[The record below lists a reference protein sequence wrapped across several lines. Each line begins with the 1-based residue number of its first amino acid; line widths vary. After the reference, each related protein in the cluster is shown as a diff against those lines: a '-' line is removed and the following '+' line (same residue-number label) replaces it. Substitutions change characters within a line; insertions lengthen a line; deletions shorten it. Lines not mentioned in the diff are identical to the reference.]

1 MAFVSHSRARSAANS
16 APILQGP
23 KAIANRIYRQCAQDG
38 FRARIRHELAGR
50 STATV
55 PLYSHHAT
63 RQSYYSQGW
72 HAVTK
77 LHVAKARAKARE
89 NERAALTG
97 GQHE

>member
-23 KAIANRIYRQCAQDG
+23 KAIANRVYRQCAQDG
-38 FRARIRHELAGR
+38 FRARIRHELYGL
-50 STATV
+50 STCTV

-72 HAVTK
+72 HAVTP
-77 LHVAKARAKARE
+77 LHILKAQAKEK
-89 NERAALTG
+89 ERTRLTG
-97 GQHE
+97 DQHE